1 VALAVWI
8 VLLTGAVSPSPARA
22 GVFNPQT
29 FTLANGLQGVVI
41 VSRRMPVVTHM
52 IWYRVG
58 AVDEPEGRSGIAHLL
73 EHLMFKGTDRH
84 AEGEFSRIVAR
95 HGGNENA
102 FTSHDFTAYFQTVAK
117 ERLGLMMGLE
127 ADRMRNL
134 VLTEEQVARERQVV
148 LEERLQRVE
157 NDPGAIL
164 DERADAM
171 LFVNVNYRRPVI
183 GWEHEI
189 RDLELDE
196 VRDFYRRWYTPANAI
211 LVVAGD
217 VDVDAVRELAKS
229 TYGTIGAEPPPPRR
243 TLTEP
248 PPVGAR
254 RISLADPRVTQPSWD
269 RRYLAPSYRSGAAE
283 HAYPL
288 EVLAEVLGGSTGR
301 LYRDLVVDRGLAV
314 SAGAGY
320 DPAHRGP
327 TAFTVYASPRPGTDL
342 AAIEAAVDRVLAAIV
357 ADAGERSIDGD
368 ELERAKR
375 RLIAESVY
383 ARDSLSTG
391 AHILGEALS
400 IGQTIDEVESW
411 PKAIAAVTR
420 NQVIAAAEFVLRP
433 DRAVTALLTTD
444 GDDGHAAADVPA
456 VR

>member
-1 VALAVWI
+1 
-8 VLLTGAVSPSPARA
+8 
-22 GVFNPQT
+22 
-29 FTLANGLQGVVI
+29 
-41 VSRRMPVVTHM
+41 
-52 IWYRVG
+52 
-58 AVDEPEGRSGIAHLL
+58 
-73 EHLMFKGTDRH
+73 
-84 AEGEFSRIVAR
+84 
-95 HGGNENA
+95 
-102 FTSHDFTAYFQTVAK
+102 
-117 ERLGLMMGLE
+117 
-127 ADRMRNL
+127 
-134 VLTEEQVARERQVV
+134 VV